1 MKMAYGKSNLSS
13 VELGLV
19 FLKSSFLQEM
29 LIEFSS
35 REELNN
41 KVKSK
46 IVLEHILHSCQKW
59 MVSCE

>member
-1 MKMAYGKSNLSS
+1 MNNVLLMKMAYGKSNLSS

-35 REELNN
+35 REELN
-41 KVKSK
+41 
-46 IVLEHILHSCQKW
+46 
-59 MVSCE
+59 